1 MSTTDIKYLYV
12 RLQLLVIQEEYEKAA
27 KIRDW
32 IRELEELEKC
42 KQQNQLQLVSTS
54 TEH

>member
-1 MSTTDIKYLYV
+1 MSATDIKYLRV

-42 KQQNQLQLVSTS
+42 KQHYPSQLVSIS